1 MRWAVLSCDGLPV
14 SGLLTVLRN
23 VLELGFRENLIE
35 PPVPADLGFCWRPD
49 KWEFFP
55 CGGRSGRSGGSSGQ
69 YPDWLNVSDWAPAEW
84 SREELASL
92 LTRARDDVARLAE
105 LSPAEYAE
113 LRALIEELAVPY
125 ERHFEDWLDE
135 HDPDWVCAINMTLS
149 DAVPATLALH
159 RATRRRWER
168 GRAGGVLFWDHDLF
182 ASCSVH
188 ENGVRVYPP
197 APNSLTPLPGSG
209 PGHRW
214 VVATDG
220 LAAEA
225 QGYPGGPKPQVLPNL
240 LPELEPGPL
249 SRRHH
254 EFLAAHGI
262 GADRPV
268 LLAPVRV
275 WRPKGADIAV
285 SLLAQVRA
293 HALRTSEPPP
303 CLLIFGSLA
312 EDPEFAI
319 DLDRHARR
327 LEVWP
332 DVRWLD
338 GVPLAS
344 CRDDAGRWHLDEA
357 DLLKLAAATGG
368 AVLFTPS
375 QPDIDT
381 VGLGPALSAVAGV
394 PCAVTPFDCFA
405 EVYGEQFARIDVE
418 PTRPGLEAAGAAL
431 HAAMRACRRG
441 DRAAVA
447 QMAGNARIVAERFGS
462 AGWRDLLTSM
472 AAR

>member
-35 PPVPADLGFCWRPD
+35 PPVAADLGFSWRPD

-55 CGGRSGRSGGSSGQ
+55 RGGSSGH
-69 YPDWLNVSDWAPAEW
+69 YPDWLEVSDWAPAEW

-92 LTRARDDVARLAE
+92 LTRARDDVARLTE
-105 LSPAEYAE
+105 LSPAEETE
-113 LRALIEELAVPY
+113 LRALISELAVPY
-125 ERHFEDWLDE
+125 ERHFDDWLDT

-159 RATRRRWER
+159 RATRRRWEQ

-188 ENGVRVYPP
+188 ENGARVYPS
-197 APNSLTPLPGSG
+197 APNALTPLPGSG
-209 PGHRW
+209 PAHRW
-214 VVATDG
+214 VVATAG

-225 QGYPGGPKPQVLPNL
+225 QGYPGGPRPLVLPNL
-240 LPELEPGPL
+240 LPELDPGPL
-249 SRRHH
+249 GERHR

-262 GADRPV
+262 DADRPV

-285 SLLAQVRA
+285 DLLAQVRA
-293 HALRTSEPPP
+293 QALRANEPAP

-312 EDPEFAI
+312 EDPAFAA
-319 DLDRHARR
+319 DLDRQARR
-327 LEVWP
+327 LGVWP

-394 PCAVTPFDCFA
+394 PCAVTAFDCFT
-405 EVYGEQFARIDVE
+405 EVYGEQFAAIVVE
-418 PTRPGLEAAGAAL
+418 PTPRGLEAAGAAL
-431 HAAMRACRRG
+431 HAAMRACRDG
-441 DRAAVA
+441 DPAAVA
-447 QMAGNARIVAERFGS
+447 EMAGNARIVAERFGS
-462 AGWRDLLTSM
+462 GGWRDLLTSM